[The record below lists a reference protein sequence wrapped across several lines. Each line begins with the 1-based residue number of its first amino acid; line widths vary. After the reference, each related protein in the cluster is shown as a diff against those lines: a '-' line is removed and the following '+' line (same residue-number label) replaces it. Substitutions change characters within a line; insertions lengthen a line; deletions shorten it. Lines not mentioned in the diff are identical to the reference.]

1 MKTLNLIIKQTY
13 FDQILAGTKTQEFR
27 EIKPTTSKKLVHYLH
42 GGIVYETVDEIP
54 PEGDIEVVPIK
65 YDAIQFYVGYNTD
78 RDSALVEVKNAIVE
92 FFIDENGEEIEYEY
106 KGEMYVAA
114 QIVYDLGKVI
124 EKNIH

>member
-42 GGIVYETVDEIP
+42 EGTIYESFEKVP
-54 PEGDIEVVPIK
+54 PEGDVEAIPIK
-65 YDAIQFYVGYNTD
+65 YDAILFFVGYNKD
-78 RDSALVEVKNAIVE
+78 RDSALVEVKDAFIE
-92 FFIDENGEEIEYEY
+92 FFVDENEEVIEYEY
-106 KGEMYVAA
+106 KGEIYVAA
-114 QIVYDLGKVI
+114 QMVYDLGKVI